1 MDLLRIFIT
10 ILFPLIMM
18 LRGRCFMKQ
27 ADIVVIGGS
36 AAGIPAA
43 ITARRHYP
51 EKRVILIRKEEQVLI
66 PCGIPY
72 IFGTLGKPQ
81 NNLIPDSILQNNNI
95 ELIVSEA
102 VELHAK
108 ELNPKEKKVVLANG
122 ESVLYDK
129 LILATGSSP
138 AVLPIP
144 GFDKKNV
151 YTVKKDVKHLQNLL
165 DALENVKD
173 LVILGC
179 GFIGVEF
186 ADECKKNRDIN
197 VTVVEML
204 DQCLQI
210 VFGEGVC
217 KICQEIE
224 DYLKR
229 KGITIVTGASIEE
242 ILGDEKVTAVRLS
255 NGKEI
260 KADALI
266 VGVGVSPNVELARKA
281 GLATSKGGIIV
292 DTTMRTSD
300 PNIFACG
307 DCATKFSFF
316 TGQPSTLRLASI
328 ATTEARIAGAN
339 LYEISRKNPGALG
352 VFATAVGDLTVAIAG
367 VSEKGA
373 KNCGFEVVTGEAE
386 APDRHPAGMP
396 GTSKMWVKLIF
407 NKVNGELIGGAVK
420 GGPSAGELIN
430 AISACIQ
437 NRMRA
442 NDIAL
447 FQIGTHPAVTAS
459 PIIYPLVT
467 VAELVSKKMKS

>member
-1 MDLLRIFIT
+1 
-10 ILFPLIMM
+10 
-18 LRGRCFMKQ
+18 MKQ
-27 ADIVVIGGS
+27 ADVVVIGGS

-51 EKRVILIRKEEQVLI
+51 EKSIILIRKEKQVLI

-72 IFGTLGKPQ
+72 IFGTLGKPE
-81 NNLIPDSILQNNNI
+81 NNLIPDSVLQNNNI
-95 ELIVSEA
+95 ELITDE
-102 VELHAK
+102 AK
-108 ELNPKEKKVVLANG
+108 ELQAKELDPKEKKVVLASG

-138 AVLPIP
+138 SVLPIP

-151 YTVKKDVKHLQNLL
+151 YTIKKDVQYLQNLL
-165 DALENVKD
+165 NALKNVKN

-197 VTVVEML
+197 VTIVETL

-210 VFGEGVC
+210 VFGEGAC
-217 KICQEIE
+217 KCCQEIE
-224 DYLKR
+224 DYLAQ
-229 KGITIVTGASIEE
+229 KGITIITGTSIAE
-242 ILGDEKVTAVRLS
+242 ILGDESITAVRLS

-260 KADALI
+260 QADALI
-266 VGVGVSPNVELARKA
+266 VGVGVSPNVDLAQKA
-281 GLATSKGGIIV
+281 GLAVDKWGIVV

-307 DCATKFSFF
+307 DCASKFSFF
-316 TGQPSTLRLASI
+316 TGKPSSLRLASI

-339 LYEISRKNPGALG
+339 LYEISRKNPGVIGVFSTALG
-352 VFATAVGDLTVAIAG
+352 NLTVAIAG
-367 VSEKGA
+367 MSEKGA
-373 KNCGFEVVTGEAE
+373 KQCGFEVVTGEAE

-396 GTSKMWVKLIF
+396 GASKMWVKLVF

-430 AISACIQ
+430 TISACIQ

-442 NDIAL
+442 NDIAI
-447 FQIGTHPAVTAS
+447 FQTGTHPAVTAS
-459 PIIYPLVT
+459 PIVYPLVT
-467 VAELVSKKMKS
+467 VAEMALKSMKG

>member
-1 MDLLRIFIT
+1 
-10 ILFPLIMM
+10 
-18 LRGRCFMKQ
+18 MKQ
-27 ADIVVIGGS
+27 ADIVVVGGS

-51 EKRVILIRKEEQVLI
+51 EKSIILIRKEKQVLI

-72 IFGTLGKPQ
+72 IFGTLGKPE
-81 NNLIPDSILQNNNI
+81 NNLIPDKVLQDNNI
-95 ELIVSEA
+95 ELVIDEV

-108 ELNPKEKKVVLANG
+108 ELDPKEKKVVLASG

-151 YTVKKDVKHLQNLL
+151 YTIKKDVQHLQTLL
-165 DALENVKD
+165 DALKNVKD

-186 ADECKKNRDIN
+186 ADECRKNRDIN
-197 VTVVEML
+197 VTIVEML

-210 VFGEGVC
+210 VFGEGAC
-217 KICQEIE
+217 KCCQEIE
-224 DYLKR
+224 DYLAA
-229 KGITIVTGASIEE
+229 KGVTIVTGNSITE
-242 ILGDEKVTAVRLS
+242 ILGDEAINAVRLS

-266 VGVGVSPNVELARKA
+266 VGVGVNPNVELARNA
-281 GLATSKGGIIV
+281 GLATSKCGIVV

-300 PNIFACG
+300 PNVFACG

-328 ATTEARIAGAN
+328 ATTEARVAGAN
-339 LYEISRKNPGALG
+339 IYEISRKNPGALG
-352 VFATAVGDLTVAIAG
+352 VFSTAVENLTVAIAG
-367 VSEKGA
+367 VCEKGA
-373 KNCGFEVVTGEAE
+373 KQCGFEVVTGEAE

-407 NKVNGELIGGAVK
+407 NKVNGELIGGAVR
-420 GGPSAGELIN
+420 GGSSAGELIN

-442 NDIAL
+442 NDIAI
-447 FQIGTHPAVTAS
+447 FQIGTHPAVTPS
-459 PIIYPLVT
+459 PIVYPLVT
-467 VAELVSKKMKS
+467 AAEIALKNMKR

>member
-1 MDLLRIFIT
+1 
-10 ILFPLIMM
+10 
-18 LRGRCFMKQ
+18 MKQ

-43 ITARRHYP
+43 ITAKRHHP
-51 EKRVILIRKEEQVLI
+51 EKSIILIRKEKQVLI

-72 IFGTLGKPQ
+72 IFGTLGKPE
-81 NNLIPDSILQNNNI
+81 NNLIQDRVLQNNKI
-95 ELIVSEA
+95 ELIVDEV

-108 ELNPKEKKVVLANG
+108 ELDPKEKKVVLASG

-144 GFDKKNV
+144 GFDRKNV
-151 YTVKKDVKHLQNLL
+151 FTIKKDVQYLQSLL
-165 DALENVKD
+165 DTLENVKD

-210 VFGEGVC
+210 VFGEGAC
-217 KICQEIE
+217 KCCQEIE
-224 DYLKR
+224 DYLTK
-229 KGITIVTGASIEE
+229 KGITIITGASIVE
-242 ILGDEKVTAVRLS
+242 ILGDESVTAVRLS
-255 NGKEI
+255 DGREV

-266 VGVGVSPNVELARKA
+266 VGVGVRPNIELARKA
-281 GLATSKGGIIV
+281 GLATDKWGIVV

-352 VFATAVGDLTVAIAG
+352 VFATALGDLTVAIAG

-373 KNCGFEVVTGEAE
+373 KQCGFEVVTAEAE
-386 APDRHPAGMP
+386 APDRHPEGMP

-407 NKVNGELIGGAVK
+407 NKVTQELIGGAVR

-430 AISACIQ
+430 AISALIQ

-442 NDIAL
+442 NDITI

-459 PIIYPLVT
+459 PIAYQLVNA
-467 VAELVSKKMKS
+467 AEMALKNMKS